1 MVNFSLMRVSRR
13 SPLTGRENVRHLPI
27 TQDML
32 DRWEQGELI
41 QDAFPHL
48 SIEDREFIKT
58 GLTAEDWKELFKDL
72 K

>member
-1 MVNFSLMRVSRR
+1 M
-13 SPLTGRENVRHLPI
+13 I
-27 TQDML
+27 

-41 QDAFPHL
+41 QDVFPHL

-58 GLTAEDWKELFKDL
+58 GLTAEDWKEIFKDF

>member
-1 MVNFSLMRVSRR
+1 M
-13 SPLTGRENVRHLPI
+13 I
-27 TQDML
+27 

-41 QDAFPHL
+41 QNVFSHL